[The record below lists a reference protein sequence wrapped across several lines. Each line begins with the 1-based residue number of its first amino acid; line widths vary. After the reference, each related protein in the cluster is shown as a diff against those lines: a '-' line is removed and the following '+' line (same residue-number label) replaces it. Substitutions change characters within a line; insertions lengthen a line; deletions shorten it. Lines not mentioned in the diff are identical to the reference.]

1 MSEAVTVALITA
13 VGGLAV
19 AIVGL
24 LARRTGLEKRKAP
37 IRAGTQEK
45 GEAPIRAIELSGR
58 WHGERNWAG
67 WVYDCT
73 IHLQVVQSQLKGHI
87 NWTLNECPPD
97 AHLAKQIGE
106 SGVEYVNGFL
116 EGTRITL
123 SGYQVDK
130 PKLLSVGEYSLKIR
144 EDLKTFDG
152 TATQKHEG
160 TVGTLHGHAVV
171 SR

>member
-13 VGGLAV
+13 AGGLAV

-24 LARRTGLEKRKAP
+24 LVHIFRPKSDTSPPADAKVP
-37 IRAGTQEK
+37 IRG
-45 GEAPIRAIELSGR
+45 IELSGR
-58 WHGERNWAG
+58 WHGEGNWAR
-67 WVYDCT
+67 WLYDCT

-87 NWTLNECPPD
+87 DWTLKQCPPD
-97 AHLAKQIGE
+97 GHLAKHVGE

-116 EGTRITL
+116 EGSRITL

-130 PKLLSVGEYSLKIR
+130 PKLLSACDYSLTIG
-144 EDLKTFDG
+144 EDQSTFDG